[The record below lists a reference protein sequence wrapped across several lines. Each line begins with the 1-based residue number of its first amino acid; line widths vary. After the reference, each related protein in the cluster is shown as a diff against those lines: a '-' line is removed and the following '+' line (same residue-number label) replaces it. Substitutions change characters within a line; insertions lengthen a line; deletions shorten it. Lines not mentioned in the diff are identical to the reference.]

1 MSFEIIPTPNFRAE
15 AKKLSKKYFSFKE
28 DIRKVIEKLVK
39 NPTEGNEV
47 FKNCYK
53 IRFQIKSK
61 NKGKSGGGRLITFVL
76 ISEHKVYLLSVF
88 DKSEMESV
96 TDQKIKEILKTLDI

>member
-1 MSFEIIPTPNFRAE
+1 VIDGLAE
-15 AKKLSKKYFSFKE
+15 
-28 DIRKVIEKLVK
+28 
-39 NPTEGNEV
+39 NPIQGNEI

-61 NKGKSGGGRLITFVL
+61 NKGKSGGGRLITLVRIL
-76 ISEHKVYLLSVF
+76 EHKVFLLSVF

-96 TDQKIKEILKTLDI
+96 TDQKLKEILAKLNI

>member
-15 AKKLSKKYFSFKE
+15 AKKLSKKYFSFKD
-28 DIRKVIEKLVK
+28 DIQKVIESLVN
-39 NPTEGNEV
+39 NPTQGNEV

-53 IRFQIKSK
+53 VRFQIKSK
-61 NKGKSGGGRLITFVL
+61 NKGKSGGGRLVTFVL

-96 TDQKIKEILKTLDI
+96 SDRKIKEILNTLDF